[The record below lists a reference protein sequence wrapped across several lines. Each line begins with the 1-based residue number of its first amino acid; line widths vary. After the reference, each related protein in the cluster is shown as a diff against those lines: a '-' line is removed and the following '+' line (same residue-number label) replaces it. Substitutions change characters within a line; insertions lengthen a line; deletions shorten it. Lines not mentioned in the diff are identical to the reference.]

1 MSDAALKPRRSAC
14 PIASTLEVIG
24 DRWTL
29 VIVRDLLI
37 GKSRYGE
44 FLASPEG
51 IPTNILASRLRRM
64 EESGLIEKDLYQRN
78 PPRHAYRLTRR
89 GRKLLPLLQE
99 MCRWGN
105 AFVDGTRRPPDSF
118 MTASFPD

>member
-1 MSDAALKPRRSAC
+1 MPDPILTPRRSAC
-14 PIASTLEVIG
+14 PIAATLDIVG
-24 DRWTL
+24 DKWSL

-44 FLASPEG
+44 FLTSPEG
-51 IPTNILASRLRRM
+51 ITTNILADRLKRM
-64 EESGLIEKDLYQRN
+64 EESGLIDKDLYQRN

-105 AFVDGTRRPPDSF
+105 AFIPGTRQPPDSF
-118 MTASFPD
+118 MAAKFPD